1 MAQTELIADGK
12 RHAIAVTDYLL
23 ERIRDRRLTPAVVTD
38 VIGANVHKHANEMLA
53 DGISREDVATW
64 VQTVRH
70 VFQERMMGALQ
81 RVW

>member
-1 MAQTELIADGK
+1 MAQTELIADGR

-53 DGISREDVATW
+53 EGRSREDVATW

-70 VFQERMMGALQ
+70 VLDERMSAALH
-81 RVW
+81 RA